1 MCVSVCPWEIYAYA
15 CLKLRDMG
23 AHEAADRLLQNHGQ
37 MWRTS
42 ESFVWVQTAPF
53 NMRSRVMKKIKVS
66 VGQKADS
73 SEVFYSDV
81 LLSQ

>member
-1 MCVSVCPWEIYAYA
+1 
-15 CLKLRDMG
+15 MG

-53 NMRSRVMKKIKVS
+53 NMRSRVMKNIKVLE
-66 VGQKADS
+66 GQKADS
-73 SEVFYSDV
+73 SEVFYPDV
-81 LLSQ
+81 SRFILIDRETMHLTT